1 MARRTAGISRIEAER
16 GGGLYAEFT
25 CSGFFL
31 LACRRSQRLA
41 GFITATSLRKW
52 HLALRVLIGSVW
64 VFHGLYSKLF
74 NGIPRHQAILGK
86 VLGVGDDISR
96 PAILLIGVMEV
107 SLGIW
112 AWSGRFPRSCA
123 LTQTLAIIGMN
134 TLEICFAKD
143 LLISAP
149 GMVALNL
156 GFLSLGWYQAM
167 VLSQRR
173 ETSGAVAESAA

>member
-1 MARRTAGISRIEAER
+1 LRRSGE
-16 GGGLYAEFT
+16 GLYAEFT
-25 CSGFFL
+25 GPDFFL
-31 LACRRSQRLA
+31 LACREGCGLA
-41 GFITATSLRKW
+41 GFITAATSRKW
-52 HLALRVLIGSVW
+52 HLALRILIGAVW

-96 PAILLIGVMEV
+96 PAILLIGVMEI

-123 LTQTLAIIGMN
+123 LAQTLAVIGMN

-149 GMVALNL
+149 GMVALNAA
-156 GFLSLGWYQAM
+156 FLSLAWYQATRKP
-167 VLSQRR
+167 LQ
-173 ETSGAVAESAA
+173 A